1 MKKRIAI
8 AISLLIIFTTISLK
22 QKIIFSQF
30 NLKVINI
37 ENNYLIKEKDVKK
50 LLIPFYNQ
58 NLIFLKN
65 REIKKA
71 LMQNS
76 FIESFNIKKKYPNT
90 LIINIFEKKPIAILL
105 FEKEKFYLS
114 EKIDLIKFK
123 TLPIKKDLPYV
134 LGNKDEF
141 KIFHASLKKINF
153 PLEKIKKYTLYENN
167 RWDLETINK
176 KLIKLPT
183 KGHEKSLL
191 NYLDLIEKNS
201 FKKYRVFDYRINNQL
216 ILK

>member
-8 AISLLIIFTTISLK
+8 AISLLILFTTISFQ
-22 QKIIFSQF
+22 QKINVSQF
-30 NLKVINI
+30 NIKIINI
-37 ENNYLIKEKDVKK
+37 ENNLLIKEKDVKK
-50 LLIPFYNQ
+50 LIIPFYNQ

-65 REIKKA
+65 KEIKKA

-76 FIESFNIKKKYPNT
+76 FIESFNIKKKYPDT
-90 LIINIFEKKPIAILL
+90 LIIEIFEKKPIAILL
-105 FEKEKFYLS
+105 FKKEKFYLS

-134 LGNKDEF
+134 IGNKDEF
-141 KIFHASLKKINF
+141 KIFHASLKKIDF

-167 RWDLETINK
+167 RWDLETNNN

-183 KGHEKSLL
+183 KEHEKSLL
-191 NYLDLIEKNS
+191 NYLDLIKKDN